1 MYIEELIII
10 IAFVVGIYL
19 YRNYKGD
26 HVGKYV
32 LTQVQTVYD
41 KFAPYSFKVV
51 REKTKQLG
59 QEYTPRQYAIQVT
72 LFAGFASVVTYLYF
86 YNLIISIIYAIAAVA
101 FVPYI
106 TYLRC
111 KKVYSEFLFEQIQVY
126 TSNTIMEFATT
137 QSFVKSLEGVANS
150 GILED
155 PVLAD
160 VRQMITMS
168 YDNGTIDEALD
179 YMSKLYPYYIVK
191 NMHQLFLQ
199 ITKEGAQ
206 NSADSLENM
215 QQDIDMLVESVY
227 RDRIERASFHKSFLQ
242 FGIMLYLMVMLV
254 QYLLGRETYILLLNR
269 WYIKFLLHAVL
280 IINSYFLLKGENT
293 AMIKKEGQGAHRTEI
308 AVKLVENGAHVCHC
322 ARSIVSQGVNKDGD
336 SMRTISLVSHL
347 FEVTLV
353 FAHGIFDSTVN
364 IVLRHILALRIG
376 NDCT

>member
-1 MYIEELIII
+1 MYFTELFV
-10 IAFVVGIYL
+10 IAVAVLFIYL

-26 HVGKYV
+26 NLGKYIIN
-32 LTQVQTVYD
+32 QVQNTYD
-41 KFAPYSFKVV
+41 RFSPYSFKVV

-72 LFAGFASVVTYLYF
+72 LFASFASIVTYLYF
-86 YNLIISIIYAIAAVA
+86 YNLIISIIYALIAIA

-106 TYLRC
+106 AYLRC

-137 QSFVKSLEGVANS
+137 QSFVKALEGVANS

-155 PVLAD
+155 PVLSD
-160 VRQMITMS
+160 VRQMISMS

-215 QQDIDMLVESVY
+215 QLDIDMLVESVY

-254 QYLLGRETYILLLNR
+254 QYLLGRETYLVLLER
-269 WYIKFLLHAVL
+269 WYIQVL
-280 IINSYFLLKGENT
+280 MHGVLVVNTYFLLKGEKYYYENV
-293 AMIKKEGQGAHRTEI
+293 GAE
-308 AVKLVENGAHVCHC
+308 
-322 ARSIVSQGVNKDGD
+322 
-336 SMRTISLVSHL
+336 
-347 FEVTLV
+347 
-353 FAHGIFDSTVN
+353 
-364 IVLRHILALRIG
+364 
-376 NDCT
+376 